1 MSEFTELI
9 RKKGT
14 IEGLIALQEDGEMT
28 QSEMMDRMQVA
39 NGTIQRRLDELKSE
53 DLIAE
58 DASLAES
65 GRPRKTYHLT
75 DEGSKRAEKL
85 RELLDEKEGKE

>member
-1 MSEFTELI
+1 MPDLTELI

-14 IEGLIALQEDGEMT
+14 IEGLTALQEDGEMT
-28 QSEMMDRMQVA
+28 QGEMMDRMNVA

-53 DLIAE
+53 NLISE

-65 GRPRKTYHLT
+65 GRPRKTYRLT
-75 DEGSKRAEKL
+75 YEGSKRAEKL
-85 RELLDEKEGKE
+85 RELLHEE